1 MRISSTRT
9 LLTALIAAAFAHG
22 ATAADLASI
31 EVKSSA
37 TTAVSGF
44 DAVVE
49 AVRQAVVSAQVPG
62 AIVHLAVKA
71 GDRVAAGQVLA
82 RIDAR
87 AAEQGAAASDAQ
99 VGAARASLEVATKE
113 YERQKALH
121 QKSYIS
127 KSALERAEA
136 EFKATQSQVEAQ
148 LAQAG
153 AARTQA
159 GLHVLRAPFSG
170 VVAEVPVS
178 QGDMAM
184 PGRPLMTVY
193 DPGAMRITA
202 SVPQSVTAGL
212 RADPPPRI
220 ELPGLPAG
228 TASIAPKR
236 IEVLPAVDPATH
248 TVQIRAEL
256 PDTVKGAVP
265 GMFARL
271 WLGTAELSGARGPK
285 TIEVPREAIV
295 RRAELTAVYVLDPG
309 GKPVLRQVRLGRAS
323 EGKVEVLSGLSGGE
337 RVATDPQAAARVR

>member
-1 MRISSTRT
+1 MRIPSSRT
-9 LLTALIAAAFAHG
+9 LLAALLTVAFAHG
-22 ATAADLASI
+22 ALAADLPSV
-31 EVKSSA
+31 EVSPTATSA
-37 TTAVSGF
+37 TSGF
-44 DAVVE
+44 DGVVE

-62 AIVHLAVKA
+62 AIVQLGVKA
-71 GDRVAAGQVLA
+71 GDRVTAGQLLV

-99 VGAARASLEVATKE
+99 VGAARAALEVATQE
-113 YERQKALH
+113 YERQKALF

-136 EFKATQSQVEAQ
+136 EFKATQAQVNAQ

-159 GLHVLRAPFSG
+159 GFHVVRAPFAG

-184 PGRPLMTVY
+184 PGRPLLTLY

-202 SVPQSVTAGL
+202 AVPQSVAAGL

-248 TVQIRAEL
+248 TVQVRAEL

-271 WLGTAELSGARGPK
+271 WLGAADPSATRTPR

-295 RRAELTAVYVLDPG
+295 RRAELTAVYVLDAA
-309 GKPVLRQVRLGRAS
+309 GKPVLRQVRLGRAND
-323 EGKVEVLSGLSGGE
+323 GKVEVLSGLSGGE